1 MEEVYVT
8 VSFIIIFTV
17 IFLGPTKRKRHQIE
31 HKLQDL

>member
-17 IFLGPTKRKRHQIE
+17 IFLGPTKRKKASNRA
-31 HKLQDL
+31 